1 MFDLTDMLADVMVL
15 FVNTLFFLY
24 IVILRE
30 DITVDQFI
38 DVIEGN
44 RAYIPVLYVFNKI
57 DALTIE
63 ELDILDQMPNY
74 VPISSQHGWNIE
86 ELMESVWDR

>member
-1 MFDLTDMLADVMVL
+1 MNADVVRVVL
-15 FVNTLFFLY
+15 KEY
-24 IVILRE
+24 RIACAEIILRE

-38 DVIEGN
+38 DVIEAN

-57 DALTIE
+57 DSLTIE

-74 VPISSQHGWNIE
+74 VPISSQHGWNTE
-86 ELMESVWDR
+86 ELMQEVWE

>member
-1 MFDLTDMLADVMVL
+1 MY
-15 FVNTLFFLY
+15 N
-24 IVILRE
+24 E
-30 DITVDQFI
+30 SPHSITIDQFV

-57 DALTIE
+57 DSITIE

-74 VPISSQHGWNIE
+74 VSAQANK
-86 ELMESVWDR
+86 L